1 MKGMFK
7 LIKTLL
13 LLVLI
18 SVQVQVFAVTDKEME
33 QARTIAAQAYLR
45 YANDGSGYLDDVKAS
60 TMSELESK
68 LKAKEKENLKSFKSV
83 NVPSDYASWDKAKLV
98 EFWSITFFT
107 SPNLIEKGKIAKSRV
122 KSRISA
128 MTISDKPAESSESPE
143 VKSTAAEDKTPVQPV
158 ADEAVPQS
166 MPTAEEA
173 MEKQEEILADQN
185 AIEQDQN
192 SRETKKESG
201 NTLWYVVLLVILIGC
216 VIWLVS
222 FAAKVMKKQAVQ
234 IAEGSEGRIDS
245 DNINKEL
252 GKRNRELA
260 EEVERLRSENK
271 RLMAELKSA
280 QASASAN
287 RYAPR
292 QEEIVEKA
300 EPVRSKPTERHTSN
314 VIYLGRANAKGLF
327 VRADRRPV
335 EGATVFRLD
344 TRDGLVG
351 TYHVVDTPEVV
362 DMVMSDPERYLYGG
376 CTGTDLDDTEGVDSI
391 VTVNSGTAIFE
402 EGCWKVLRKSR
413 IRYERD

>member
-1 MKGMFK
+1 M
-7 LIKTLL
+7 IKA
-13 LLVLI
+13 LLVLVLL
-18 SVQVQVFAVTDKEME
+18 SVEVTAYAVTDKEME

-45 YANDGSGYLDDVKAS
+45 YANDGSGYLDDVKAT

-68 LKAKEKENLKSFKSV
+68 LKAKEKENIKSFKSV

-107 SPNLIEKGKIAKSRV
+107 SPNLIEKGKAAKGRV

-128 MTISDKPAESSESPE
+128 MTISDKVAESAPE
-143 VKSTAAEDKTPVQPV
+143 PKTVPAAEEKTPDQPV
-158 ADEAVPQS
+158 VEENAPQAE
-166 MPTAEEA
+166 PTAEAAIE
-173 MEKQEEILADQN
+173 ESEEILADQN
-185 AIEQDQN
+185 AIEQDLN
-192 SRETKKESG
+192 NREPKKESG
-201 NTLWYVVLLVILIGC
+201 NTLWYVALLVILIGC

-234 IAEGSEGRIDS
+234 IAEGSEGKIDT

-252 GKRNRELA
+252 GKRNRELT
-260 EEVERLRSENK
+260 EEVERLWAENK
-271 RLMAELKSA
+271 KLIAELKSV
-280 QASASAN
+280 QAMAST
-287 RYAPR
+287 RKYAPQ
-292 QEEIVEKA
+292 QEEIVGRTESVKPKSA
-300 EPVRSKPTERHTSN
+300 ERPASS

-351 TYHVVDTPEVV
+351 TYHVVDSPEVV
-362 DMVMSDPERYLYGG
+362 DMVISDPERYLYGG

-391 VTVNSGTAIFE
+391 VTVNSGTAMFE

-413 IRYERD
+413 IRYERE